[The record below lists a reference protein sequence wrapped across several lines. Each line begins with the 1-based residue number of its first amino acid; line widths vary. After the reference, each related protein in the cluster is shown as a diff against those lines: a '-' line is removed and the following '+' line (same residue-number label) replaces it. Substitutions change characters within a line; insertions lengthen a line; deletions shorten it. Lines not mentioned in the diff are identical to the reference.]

1 MRKGAF
7 ELDPEYLKRAQA
19 DLDRLNPKQEEPKKE
34 ADGRSMLE
42 VMREKREKA
51 ERDNAA
57 KKQEL
62 GITEGGETVEQRKAR
77 LLAQRDLLR
86 KAKQEKR
93 EAELIEFNEKMGL

>member
-1 MRKGAF
+1 
-7 ELDPEYLKRAQA
+7 
-19 DLDRLNPKQEEPKKE
+19 
-34 ADGRSMLE
+34 MLE

-77 LLAQRDLLR
+77 LLA
-86 KAKQEKR
+86 
-93 EAELIEFNEKMGL
+93 